1 VKAATQTSTVFDHDH
16 YLRLIEA
23 RGQTIRQS
31 IASLKHVLG
40 LATALDAG
48 CGLGFF
54 AQILH
59 ESGLAVRAFD
69 GREENIQEGR
79 RRFPDIGFERG
90 DIQDSKIRGLGEF
103 DFVLCFGLLY
113 HLENPLA
120 AIRNLRA
127 LTSKAL
133 LLESM
138 CLPELTPWM
147 LLREEPRLEDQSL
160 TDVAFY
166 ASEGCL
172 AKMLYRAGF
181 PFVYRADVLPD
192 HDDFKDTPEHLRRRT
207 VLLATA
213 AELATPGFTLFP
225 EPKELADPW
234 QLEAGRVS
242 TFRRRVSSFSKKS
255 GQEKYLALAQRAKRF
270 IPALPIPMRLSF
282 GAWWL
287 VEHGA
292 VDYDVMTNRFE
303 TAEIEFVRRFLGP
316 GMTVLDIGAHH
327 GLYTLLA
334 SKSVGTQGKVI
345 SFEPSPRE
353 RRRLQKHLRL
363 NRVRNVQLHPFALG
377 SQKGEA
383 DLYLADGTNNGC
395 NSFRQPVESDGQTV
409 RVPVHRLD
417 DVLSQSKLARVD
429 FVKIDVE
436 GAELDTFKGATEL
449 FSRVPRPVVMAETFD
464 IRTRPWGYDA
474 REIVRF
480 LADLNY
486 QWFRLND
493 DGTLEA
499 IPSNLQTY
507 DANLVAFP
515 AERVIEVQTKLSAVP
530 KQA

>member
-1 VKAATQTSTVFDHDH
+1 VKAATQPSTVFDHEH

-23 RGQTIRQS
+23 RGRTIRRS
-31 IASLKHVLG
+31 IADLKNVLG
-40 LATALDAG
+40 LATSLDAG

-59 ESGLAVRAFD
+59 ESGLVVHAFD
-69 GREENIQEGR
+69 GREENVLEGR
-79 RRFPDIGFERG
+79 RRFPDVSFECG
-90 DIQDSKIRGLGEF
+90 DIQNADIRRLGDF

-113 HLENPLA
+113 HLENPMA

-127 LTSKAL
+127 LTRKAL

-138 CLPELTPWM
+138 CLPEDTPWM
-147 LLREEPRLEDQSL
+147 LLREEPRLQDQSL

-166 ASEGCL
+166 SSEGCL

-181 PFVYRADVLPD
+181 PFVYRVDALPD
-192 HDDFKDTPEHLRRRT
+192 HDDFKDTSEHLRRRT
-207 VLLATA
+207 VLLATT
-213 AELATPGFTLFP
+213 AELAAPGFTPFP
-225 EPKELADPW
+225 EPKELIDPW
-234 QLEAGRVS
+234 QREAGRVS
-242 TFRRRVSSFSKKS
+242 ALRRRVESFSKKS
-255 GQEKYLALAQRAKRF
+255 GQQKYLALAQRARRF

-292 VDYDVMTNRFE
+292 VDYHVMTNTFE
-303 TAEIEFVRRFLGP
+303 IAEMEFVKRFLRP

-334 SKSVGTQGKVI
+334 SKSVGAQGKVI

-353 RRRLQKHLRL
+353 RHRLKKNLRI
-363 NRVRNVQLHPFALG
+363 NCVRNVELHPFALG

-395 NSFRQPVESDGQTV
+395 NSFRQPAESAGETV
-409 RVPVHRLD
+409 RVPVNRLD
-417 DVLSQSKLARVD
+417 DVLSQLARVD

-449 FSRVPRPVVMAETFD
+449 LSRAPRPVILAEVYD

-486 QWFRLND
+486 QWFALND
-493 DGTLEA
+493 DGTLAA
-499 IPSNLQTY
+499 ISSDLQTY
-507 DANLVAFP
+507 DANLVALP
-515 AERVIEVQTKLSAVP
+515 AERVAETQRMLS
-530 KQA
+530 KE